1 MTQFSLLDRRP
12 EEETLELLHQ
22 NNIGV
27 LVRGSVAQGLL
38 INKVAKPYL
47 DFSVEDVAK
56 MGRAVNELS
65 GKERTATQ
73 TAIKYVLHQKAVT
86 STVVGMRTL
95 EQVEEAVNA
104 VNVADLTSSELEM
117 LKNTL
122 RPNIYKEHRKIHF

>member
-1 MTQFSLLDRRP
+1 MTQYSLLDRRP
-12 EEETLELLHQ
+12 EEVTLELLHQ

-56 MGRAVNELS
+56 MARAVNKLS

-73 TAIKYVLHQKAVT
+73 TAIKYVFHQKAVT
-86 STVVGMRTL
+86 SAVVGMRTL

-104 VNVADLTSSELEM
+104 VNVADLTTSELEM
-117 LKNTL
+117 LKNIL
-122 RPNIYKEHRKIHF
+122 RPNIYKAHR